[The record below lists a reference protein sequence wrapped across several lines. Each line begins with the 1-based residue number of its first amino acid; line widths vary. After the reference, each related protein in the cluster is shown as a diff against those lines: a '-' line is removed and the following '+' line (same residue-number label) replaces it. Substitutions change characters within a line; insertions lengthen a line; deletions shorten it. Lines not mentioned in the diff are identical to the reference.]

1 MNCDLISHLS
11 SSSSRYS
18 SILRAQHQQIDSPIP
33 PHKTPLYSSSKYY
46 TPNTM
51 PSPPDENPHSFGRRV
66 SVHRPL
72 SDRKEAADDV
82 RKRSNKRTTKQGLE
96 TADFRREGSFVL
108 SSSFQLQIR
117 RCYKRGSKKAD
128 DVIWRNVELKFRPKR
143 KTDWWRGRRVG
154 SILAGDPTLN
164 SSFNAT
170 SQLRLQ
176 HVWESSILIVQMRV

>member
-18 SILRAQHQQIDSPIP
+18 SILRAQHQQIDSPP
-33 PHKTPLYSSSKYY
+33 TPTHKTPLYSSSKYY

-96 TADFRREGSFVL
+96 IADFRREGSFVL

-117 RCYKRGSKKAD
+117 RCYKREA
-128 DVIWRNVELKFRPKR
+128 RKR
-143 KTDWWRGRRVG
+143 T
-154 SILAGDPTLN
+154 T
-164 SSFNAT
+164 
-170 SQLRLQ
+170 
-176 HVWESSILIVQMRV
+176 